1 MDIFYVFNNI
11 LFTKEDK
18 SEETAEIRQ
27 GCTALARKATKPLL
41 WSRTGISPG
50 SENVKQTR
58 RLKTWKRDK
67 SQTMNSSRFKSQN
80 CYGAIHKLFTDQDTN
95 LAMNFKILK
104 NVLNCAIG

>member
-41 WSRTGISPG
+41 
-50 SENVKQTR
+50 
-58 RLKTWKRDK
+58 
-67 SQTMNSSRFKSQN
+67 
-80 CYGAIHKLFTDQDTN
+80 
-95 LAMNFKILK
+95 
-104 NVLNCAIG
+104 